1 MREYHPSLR
10 HLATCSHVIG
20 WVHGGNGHF
29 LLTGVRMH
37 VFPLL
42 PKDSGPNF
50 FFTSHTNPTAVVFYS
65 PKAIPMIDKWLERG
79 TRPTSHD
86 EPF

>member
-29 LLTGVRMH
+29 LLTGVWMH

-50 FFTSHTNPTAVVFYS
+50 FFYKPHEPYCRCVLLAQGHTH
-65 PKAIPMIDKWLERG
+65 ERQVAR
-79 TRPTSHD
+79 TWHSSDLT
-86 EPF
+86 